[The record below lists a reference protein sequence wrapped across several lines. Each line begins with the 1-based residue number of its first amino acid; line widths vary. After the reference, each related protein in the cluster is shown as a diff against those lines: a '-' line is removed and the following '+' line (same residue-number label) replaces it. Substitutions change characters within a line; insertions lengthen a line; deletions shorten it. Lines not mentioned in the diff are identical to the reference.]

1 MGKEKEVIKDGLL
14 LTLLMLG
21 CGGIGWQYARIEA
34 LEAHRIE
41 ITAAADAVARAGE
54 MCRVHF
60 ASL

>member
-1 MGKEKEVIKDGLL
+1 MIKDGLL
-14 LTLLMLG
+14 LVLLMLG
-21 CGGIGWQYARIEA
+21 CAGIGWQYARIEA

-54 MCRVHF
+54 VCRVHF